1 MSAPS
6 SCPDSTAL
14 VRQIV
19 DYFISGLLIGVEPS
33 ATFCRS
39 PSKSSFRRQNSAIES
54 DAVSVL
60 AAVTVDGDM
69 PRTTT
74 LR

>member
-39 PSKSSFRRQNSAIES
+39 PSKSSFRRRRYRRRRRATR
-54 DAVSVL
+54 A
-60 AAVTVDGDM
+60 
-69 PRTTT
+69 PRHG
-74 LR
+74 